1 MFYYILGAFIGLS
14 LLASAFVLMIFIG
27 ASKSMEQDYKDGYEN
42 PFE

>member
-1 MFYYILGAFIGLS
+1 MIYYILGAILGLS
-14 LLASAFVLMIFIG
+14 LLATIFVLMVFIG